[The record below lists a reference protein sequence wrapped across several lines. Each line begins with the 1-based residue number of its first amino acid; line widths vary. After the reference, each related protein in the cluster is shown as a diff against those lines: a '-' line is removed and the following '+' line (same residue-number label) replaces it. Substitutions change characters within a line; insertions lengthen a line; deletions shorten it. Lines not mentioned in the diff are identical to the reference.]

1 MAKGDIVLITFP
13 FTDLKGSKLRP
24 ALVLADTSLDLTVC
38 FITTQ
43 TQWQESTDVLVS
55 PSTANGLRV
64 QSLIRTSK
72 IATLDRVLA
81 KGLLGRLSQTEIS
94 DLNSKLKLLFQIT

>member
-1 MAKGDIVLITFP
+1 MIKGDIVLITFP

-24 ALVLADTSLDLTVC
+24 AVILAETNLDITVC

-43 TQWQESTDVLVS
+43 IQWEELTDVLLL
-55 PSTANGLRV
+55 PNPTNGLKR

-72 IATLDRVLA
+72 IATLDKALA
-81 KGLLGRLSQTEIS
+81 KGLMGK
-94 DLNSKLKLLFQIT
+94 LNQNELVDMNNKLKSLLQL